1 MSILIVVQN
10 LRNFDNLIHF
20 PPHIF
25 LIQYRKY
32 YHVLANQSINQ
43 SIIELIGFLGH
54 ITVYIMMLK
63 NNRILKWF
71 SAELTSHLD
80 KNQSINQSASQSIN
94 KSVNQSVNQL
104 IRNKYYHSTMSQS
117 NINKVIKYHSN
128 RQKHLGLTK

>member
-1 MSILIVVQN
+1 
-10 LRNFDNLIHF
+10 
-20 PPHIF
+20 
-25 LIQYRKY
+25 
-32 YHVLANQSINQ
+32 
-43 SIIELIGFLGH
+43 
-54 ITVYIMMLK
+54 MLE